1 MLLPDKHIGF
11 AESLVGLGSFILQN
25 LAVPQDIDALWRA
38 FEKVRGTDYPAY
50 HSFDNM
56 VLAVDMLYAINAI
69 GMDQSGKL
77 IRQTF
82 TPLGLHQQA
91 DHLPLLHK

>member
-1 MLLPDKHIGF
+1 MLLPDKHISF
-11 AESLVGLGSFILQN
+11 AESLIGLGSFILEN
-25 LAVPQDIDALWRA
+25 LTIPQDIDALWRA
-38 FEKVRGTDYPAY
+38 FEKIRGTHYPAY

-69 GMDQSGKL
+69 EMDQNGKL

-82 TPLGLHQQA
+82 VLPDLHQQT
-91 DHLPLLHK
+91 DHLHIAK